1 MKNIINISLASI
13 CLLLIFLTNKKN
25 ENVLI
30 TKENYNQEKIYTAEQ
45 INDYKEVLSAA
56 NNSNQK
62 ILIIFC
68 SKWCIPCQ
76 KMEHEVFSTSKIK
89 NKIKQKELL
98 YLTIDID
105 LDKNK
110 EIVSKYNVKT
120 IPFYVIIDK
129 KENIL
134 KKDEGFKSS
143 REFNNWLD

>member
-1 MKNIINISLASI
+1 MASI

-30 TKENYNQEKIYTAEQ
+30 KKENYNQEKIYTAEQ
-45 INDYKEVLSAA
+45 INDYKEIIFAS
-56 NNSNQK
+56 NISNQK
-62 ILIIFC
+62 ILIVFC
-68 SKWCIPCQ
+68 SKWCIPWQ

-110 EIVSKYNVKT
+110 EVVSKYNVKT

-129 KENIL
+129 KENIM
-134 KKDEGFKSS
+134 KKDEGFKGS

>member
-1 MKNIINISLASI
+1 MASI

-30 TKENYNQEKIYTAEQ
+30 TKENYNKEKLYTAEQ
-45 INDYKEVLSAA
+45 INDYKEIISAA

-62 ILIIFC
+62 ILLVFF

-110 EIVSKYNVKT
+110 EIVSKYNVKA

-129 KENIL
+129 KENIV

>member
-30 TKENYNQEKIYTAEQ
+30 TKENYNKEKLYTAEQ
-45 INDYKEVLSAA
+45 INDYKEIISAA

-62 ILIIFC
+62 ILLVFF

-110 EIVSKYNVKT
+110 EIVSKYNVKA

-129 KENIL
+129 KENIV

>member
-45 INDYKEVLSAA
+45 INDYKEILSAA
-56 NNSNQK
+56 NKSNQK
-62 ILIIFC
+62 ILLVFF

-98 YLTIDID
+98 NLTIDID

-110 EIVSKYNVKT
+110 EIVSKYNVKA
-120 IPFYVIIDK
+120 IPFYAIIDK
-129 KENIL
+129 KENIV
-134 KKDEGFKSS
+134 KKDEGFKGS

>member
-45 INDYKEVLSAA
+45 INDYKEILSAA
-56 NNSNQK
+56 NKSNQK
-62 ILIIFC
+62 ILLVFF

-110 EIVSKYNVKT
+110 EIVSKYNVKA
-120 IPFYVIIDK
+120 IPFYAIIDK
-129 KENIL
+129 KENIV
-134 KKDEGFKSS
+134 KKDEGFKGS